1 MSTIYKNNNELRSL
15 AIIPARGNSKR
26 IKNKNIIELGGK
38 PLISYSIEAILSA
51 NCFDRIIV
59 STDSDEIASISRSYG
74 AEVPFLRSAENATS
88 SANLLNAISELLDK
102 IRQFDGFVPDILGI
116 FLPTSPFKNRSR
128 IIEIF
133 SQVLNG
139 AQVGS
144 LLFPV
149 QLDLSTLFYENSNR
163 DIVKWCYPD
172 PTFRNRPN
180 FLKNIFS
187 ITVSRIDWDKLL
199 NWGITP
205 DTPNYYKLYTS
216 WASSIPLRYYDFTNI
231 HSLKKDGNEWV
242 YVAYSTYE
250 EAIDINM
257 HTDIKIAEN
266 ICRKWIELND

>member
-1 MSTIYKNNNELRSL
+1 
-15 AIIPARGNSKR
+15 
-26 IKNKNIIELGGK
+26 
-38 PLISYSIEAILSA
+38 
-51 NCFDRIIV
+51 
-59 STDSDEIASISRSYG
+59 
-74 AEVPFLRSAENATS
+74 
-88 SANLLNAISELLDK
+88 
-102 IRQFDGFVPDILGI
+102 LGI